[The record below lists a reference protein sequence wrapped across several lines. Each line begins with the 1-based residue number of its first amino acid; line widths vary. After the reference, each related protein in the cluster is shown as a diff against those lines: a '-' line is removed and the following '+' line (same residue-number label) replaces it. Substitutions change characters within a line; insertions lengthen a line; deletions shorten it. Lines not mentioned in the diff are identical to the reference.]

1 MTKSLFIC
9 FFIFLTVNS
18 SFGQKLNIDFCNDI
32 KNSESRKSCVKSFFD
47 NLLVKE
53 LEDYHNQINFRAGH
67 PIQLSFKIDIS
78 RIGVLAL
85 KDFESKENSLY
96 ALINKITNE
105 IKPLGVYIDEN
116 NDILDSNFDYNLK
129 LIKQEDNS
137 ILIKENEVLLAIIN
151 QDNKAKKTTKERRK
165 KTKKKRNLK
174 VKSKNSEAS
183 SDTIIEEVP
192 IFPGCEFYSNN
203 EAKKNC
209 MSKLLNVFVV
219 SNFNTS
225 IADSLDIPDDVARIN
240 IQFRINKTG
249 YIDWIDASTTH
260 IELEK
265 EAIRVL
271 YLLPRMTPGKQKG
284 KEVNVQYSLPLIFKL

>member
-9 FFIFLTVNS
+9 FFILCIANT

-53 LEDYHNQINFRAGH
+53 LDDYQLNFKAGY
-67 PIQLSFKIDIS
+67 PIELRFKIKIS
-78 RIGVLAL
+78 RIGILTL
-85 KDFESKENSLY
+85 KEFESKENSLY
-96 ALINKITNE
+96 DLINNITNE

-116 NDILDSNFDYNLK
+116 NDIVDSFFDYNLK
-129 LIKQEDNS
+129 LVKQEDHS
-137 ILIKENEVLLAIIN
+137 ILIKENEVLMAIIN
-151 QDNKAKKTTKERRK
+151 LDNKEKKSLKERSK
-165 KTKKKRNLK
+165 KRNKKRNLK
-174 VKSKNSEAS
+174 VKSENSEAS
-183 SDTIIEEVP
+183 LENIIEEVP
-192 IFPGCEFYSNN
+192 IFPGCEFYNNN

-219 SNFNTS
+219 NNFNTS
-225 IADSLDIPDDVARIN
+225 IADPLDIPDDVARIN
-240 IQFRINKTG
+240 IKFRINKTG
-249 YIDWIDASTTH
+249 FIDWVDASTTH

-265 EAIRVL
+265 EAIRVV

-284 KEVNVQYSLPLIFKL
+284 KEVNVQYSLPIIFKL